1 MRVLAGGT
9 PVATMAG
16 DVDVHRAGDA
26 DAAGLRSGPGARD
39 VTDFDFPYHV
49 DGRGRTATTGADDH
63 LRDLIEQV
71 LFTAPGERVMRPDF
85 GSGLL
90 GLVFEPGGPELVA
103 TTQHLVQGALQQE
116 LGHLIAVDSVEVSQD
131 EGALTVSVSYVALQT
146 QERTAATFSRSTA

>member
-1 MRVLAGGT
+1 MTEV
-9 PVATMAG
+9 
-16 DVDVHRAGDA
+16 
-26 DAAGLRSGPGARD
+26 
-39 VTDFDFPYHV
+39 DFPFHV

-103 TTQHLVQGALQQE
+103 TTQHLVQGSLQQE
-116 LGHLIAVDSVEVSQD
+116 LGSLIAVESIEVDQE
-131 EGALTVSVSYVALQT
+131 EGTLTVGVTSVARQA
-146 QERTAATFSRSTA
+146 QESAYGTF

>member
-1 MRVLAGGT
+1 
-9 PVATMAG
+9 
-16 DVDVHRAGDA
+16 
-26 DAAGLRSGPGARD
+26 
-39 VTDFDFPYHV
+39 
-49 DGRGRTATTGADDH
+49 
-63 LRDLIEQV
+63 
-71 LFTAPGERVMRPDF
+71 MRPDF

-146 QERTAATFSRSTA
+146 QERTAATFSRSAA

>member
-1 MRVLAGGT
+1 M
-9 PVATMAG
+9 
-16 DVDVHRAGDA
+16 
-26 DAAGLRSGPGARD
+26 
-39 VTDFDFPYHV
+39 TDFDFPYHV
-49 DGRGRTATTGADDH
+49 DGRGRTATTGTDDH

-131 EGALTVSVSYVALQT
+131 DGALTVSVSYVALQT
-146 QERTAATFSRSTA
+146 QQRTSATFSRSAP

>member
-1 MRVLAGGT
+1 MTQVAVPFRV
-9 PVATMAG
+9 
-16 DVDVHRAGDA
+16 DA
-26 DAAGLRSGPGARD
+26 
-39 VTDFDFPYHV
+39 
-49 DGRGRTATTGADDH
+49 RGRTAVAGDADH

-116 LGHLIAVDSVEVSQD
+116 LGHLVAVDSVEVSQD
-131 EGALTVSVSYVALQT
+131 DEISAGTDLTSIA
-146 QERTAATFSRSTA
+146 EP